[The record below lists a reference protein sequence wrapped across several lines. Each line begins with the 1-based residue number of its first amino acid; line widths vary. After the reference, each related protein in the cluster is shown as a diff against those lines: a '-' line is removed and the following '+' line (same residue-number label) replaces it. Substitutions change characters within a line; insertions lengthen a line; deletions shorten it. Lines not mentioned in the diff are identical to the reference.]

1 MAIFKFTIPTKNKKT
16 PSLNEYISAERIRIY
31 SRGNKIMTKG
41 AKMKSDWQS
50 YICKCIDKDIPN
62 THLFKPVTIHYHYF
76 EENRKRDV
84 GNIHAP
90 MQKFIED
97 ALQNCKVIQ
106 NDNQKYV
113 VGFTATVDIDALNPR
128 VEVEIEEI

>member
-50 YICKCIDKDIPN
+50 YIRKCIDKDIPN
-62 THLFKPVTIHYHYF
+62 THLFKPVMIHYHYF

-97 ALQNCKVIQ
+97 ALQDCKVIQ

-113 VGFTATVDIDALNPR
+113 IGFTAKVDIDPLNPR
-128 VEVEIEEI
+128 VEVEIEEM